1 MPIRKRPVASIK
13 VAAPVATYCV
23 LPTPA
28 TDVLDAERLI
38 EELQQALNAP
48 SSSISADAV
57 FEGLAA
63 AAREVEDTLSA
74 TID

>member
-1 MPIRKRPVASIK
+1 MQLACFCPRRSLKLLKLADR
-13 VAAPVATYCV
+13 
-23 LPTPA
+23 PTPA

-38 EELQQALNAP
+38 EDLQQALNAL